1 MRLQDQ
7 PPVPSTF
14 LSTGI
19 LQAQWEMELSRLPA
33 FCPDLAREYLLLYG
47 AERLVSPKVS
57 IRKSLTRRNVEY

>member
-7 PPVPSTF
+7 PQVPSTF

-19 LQAQWEMELSRLPA
+19 LQAQWKVELSGLPT
-33 FCPDLAREYLLLYG
+33 FCPDLAHEYLLLYG